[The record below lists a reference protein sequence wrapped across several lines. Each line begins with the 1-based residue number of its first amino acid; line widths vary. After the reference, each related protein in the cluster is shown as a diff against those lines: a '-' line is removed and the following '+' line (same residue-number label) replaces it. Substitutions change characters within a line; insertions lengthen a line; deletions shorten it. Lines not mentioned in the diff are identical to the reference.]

1 MFVDY
6 FSVSVYFYG
15 IYKLLAKKNKEIKI
29 KNANAFGENGWEI
42 ASNFLRSWY
51 ETISYCILG

>member
-1 MFVDY
+1 MAFIN
-6 FSVSVYFYG
+6 FWQ
-15 IYKLLAKKNKEIKI
+15 KKNKEIKI